1 MKQRQAVAVLLL
13 ALICGAVTA
22 QVKTGAD
29 LLFEKYIHLIEGKK
43 VGLVT
48 NHSGL
53 LSNGKHLADAI
64 FEDKRVKLVALFG
77 PEHGIRGDAP
87 DGRSITHGADAKTG
101 VTVYS
106 LYGSVYKPTEEM
118 LKNIDVLIYD
128 IQDVGVRFY
137 TYTSTMSYTME
148 AAAER
153 KIPFIV
159 LDRPNPITGL
169 WVEGFVREDSLRSF
183 VGLHPVPIAYGLTVG
198 ELATMFNNEG
208 WLKDGVRA
216 SLTVIKMEGWKRTMW
231 YDQTGVRWVKPSPNM
246 PTLKTAVV
254 YPGTCLIE
262 GTNLSEGR
270 GTERPFEYIG
280 APFVDGKKWA
290 DALNAERLNGV
301 TFEPVE
307 FTPQSIPN
315 VTSRPKH
322 EGRPCEGIFVRVTDR
337 QSYEPVKVGVY
348 ILATAKKLFADSL
361 RWRERSI
368 DRLSGTPAL
377 RTSIDARVAPQ
388 KIVSM
393 WKDEVERFKKIRQKY
408 LLY

>member
-1 MKQRQAVAVLLL
+1 VKQKAATIVLLP
-13 ALICGAVTA
+13 LICGALNA

-29 LLFEKYIHLIEGKK
+29 LLFEKYFHLIEGKS

-53 LSNGKHLADAI
+53 LSNGKHLADAL
-64 FEDKRVKLVALFG
+64 FEDKRVKLGALFG

-106 LYGSVYKPTEEM
+106 LYGSVNKPTEEM
-118 LKNIDVLIYD
+118 LTGIDVLIYD

-137 TYTSTMSYTME
+137 TYTSTLSYTME
-148 AAAER
+148 AAAEG
-153 KIPFIV
+153 KIPYIV
-159 LDRPNPITGL
+159 LDRPNPIRGL

-183 VGLHPVPIAYGLTVG
+183 VGLHPVPIAYGMTVG
-198 ELATMFNNEG
+198 ELATMFNDEG

-216 SLTVIKMEGWKRTMW
+216 SLTVIEMDGWRRTMW

-270 GTERPFEYIG
+270 GTDRPFEYLG

-290 DALNAERLNGV
+290 DALNAQGLSGV
-301 TFEPVE
+301 RFEPVE

-322 EGRPCEGIFVRVTDR
+322 EGKPCGGIFVRVTDR
-337 QSYEPVKVGVY
+337 DTYEPVKVGVH
-348 ILATAKKLFADSL
+348 ILTTAKKLFADSL

-368 DRLSGTPAL
+368 DRLSGTPTL
-377 RTSIDARVAPQ
+377 RMSIDAGVTPER
-388 KIVSM
+388 IVSM
-393 WKDEVERFKKIRQKY
+393 WEGEVGRFKKIRQKY